1 MKKRKLNST
10 MNPKYKKEDK
20 NKPKYKKVLMKET
33 KMFKLY
39 FLYETNE

>member
-1 MKKRKLNST
+1 MKKRKLNSA
-10 MNPKYKKEDK
+10 NPKYKKEDK
-20 NKPKYKKVLMKET
+20 DKSQYKRVLMKET

>member
-10 MNPKYKKEDK
+10 NPKYKKEDK

-33 KMFKLY
+33 NMFKVY